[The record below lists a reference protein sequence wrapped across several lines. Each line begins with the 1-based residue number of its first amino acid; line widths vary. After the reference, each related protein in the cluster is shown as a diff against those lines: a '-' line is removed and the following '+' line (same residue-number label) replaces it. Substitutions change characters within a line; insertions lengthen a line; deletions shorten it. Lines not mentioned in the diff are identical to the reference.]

1 MPFEGVFH
9 NLMIVA
15 IDKRYPQH
23 ARKVMHGIWG
33 LGQATFTKV
42 IVVVDREVNVHDP
55 TEVVWR
61 ALANIDP
68 GRDLELVTGPAETLD
83 HASRQPWW
91 GSKVGIDATRKWKE
105 EGFDRP
111 WPDDIAMAP
120 GVKEKVDTLW
130 ASLGI
135 GNG

>member
-42 IVVVDREVNVHDP
+42 IVVVDADVNVHDP
-55 TEVVWR
+55 AEVAWR

-68 GRDLELVTGPAETLD
+68 QRDMEVVRGPAETLD
-83 HASRQPWW
+83 HASRMPWW
-91 GSKVGIDATRKWKE
+91 GSKVGIDATRKWPS
-105 EGFDRP
+105 EGFERP
-111 WPDDIAMAP
+111 WPDDIVMSP
-120 GVKEKVDTLW
+120 EVKKKIDEIWKR
-130 ASLGI
+130 LGI
-135 GNG
+135 G